1 MSYTYKYNNITSLA
15 NSLSYYNFYDNSND
29 DNSNYNIELKIYI
42 NEFNYYSIKATYI
55 NNTIFSLNFDI
66 KDDKIKIEYLNI
78 NNDYYS
84 NKFNE
89 KIFLTIN
96 EYKLLKEAIFNY
108 IEKIAYKNNKRRI
121 IIYIHNNLE
130 RYNYELLD
138 IGFII
143 TNRRCFDNPFW
154 IEAEKIL
161 KNDYI
166 IYENNNKYE

>member
-1 MSYTYKYNNITSLA
+1 MTYKYNNITSLA
-15 NSLSYYNFYDNSND
+15 NSLSSCNFYNNNDNNND
-29 DNSNYNIELKIYI
+29 IELKIYI
-42 NEFNYYSIKATYI
+42 NETNYYSIKATYI

-66 KDDKIKIEYLNI
+66 KDDKIRIEYLNI

-89 KIFLTIN
+89 KIFLTID

-121 IIYIHNNLE
+121 IIDIHNNLE
-130 RYNYELLD
+130 RYNYELKD

-143 TNRRCFDNPFW
+143 TNRRCIDNTFW
-154 IEAEKIL
+154 IETEKIL

-166 IYENNNKYE
+166 FYENNNKYE